1 MLNRDFAGT
10 TARIASTTNITPVE
24 QVDYAGALKNFLN
37 EYRTSA
43 DRYEKQ
49 KDKELLKSKTDALTN
64 AIKGGNQDE
73 INNALATVDPVAYA
87 QMLKSDAQR
96 AEDRKWALDDATT
109 KYLRDLEIAKIKN
122 NGLVNINM
130 SNPLDKKRI
139 ETIGKN
145 MDANIEESQARVNDY
160 NRMEQLLNNPNVT
173 TGGLKGFASENLPDW
188 ALNPETVE
196 LRSIIKKIVPQ
207 MRPAGSGTTS
217 DRDMKIF
224 EQATVGLGKDKDANL
239 NIVRGRKVVDE
250 NNIAREELRY
260 QWLTNGG
267 SLSDF
272 DKQWRNY
279 LNSNPI
285 FASEDGKLNDKRVN
299 AYDWFSKPQAPSLKN
314 FNQDKEEQTISDG
327 TVIED
332 ANGNKMILRGGQWQA
347 M

>member
-1 MLNRDFAGT
+1 MVGKNNAALIAQIGAWTTPKITEGKSIDFARAVDGFMKGKEWG
-10 TARIASTTNITPVE
+10 E
-24 QVDYAGALKNFLN
+24 QIK
-37 EYRTSA
+37 
-43 DRYEKQ
+43 EKQ
-49 KDKELLKSKTDALTN
+49 LADQKKQAYIEAL
-64 AIKGGNQDE
+64 KGGNQDE
-73 INNALATVDPVAYA
+73 INSAMANYNPDAYA

-109 KYLRDLEIAKIKN
+109 KFQRDLEIAKIKN

-314 FNQDKEEQTISDG
+314 FNQAKEEQAISDG

-332 ANGNKMILRGGQWQA
+332 ANGNRMILRGGQWQV